1 MIGGAAVPTQIVGVE
16 VVIVPAELTTFS
28 KIVILAMAELQLA
41 TPELARTSITSPP
54 AITML

>member
-41 TPELARTSITSPP
+41 TPVLAITSIILPFV
-54 AITML
+54 ITCP